1 MFSKNKALEINDKLA
16 PFLTPMP
23 SDNEQLIRTAV
34 EFSLELTTQQ
44 ISCLTKLQHLA
55 IDLQTLAESLH
66 DSNPLGSA
74 SRLLESHK
82 VALFVSEYKDGK
94 RFHKAKEFIG
104 DLIASISY
112 YAFAQAGNISA
123 NVSKT
128 SVNK

>member
-1 MFSKNKALEINDKLA
+1 MFSKNKALELNDKLA

-44 ISCLTKLQHLA
+44 ILCLTKLQHLA
-55 IDLQTLAESLH
+55 IDLQTLSHFYEKT
-66 DSNPLGSA
+66 DSTVSA
-74 SRLLESHK
+74 RLLLEAQK
-82 VALFVSEYKDGK
+82 VTLIVEEYKDGK

-112 YAFAQAGNISA
+112 YAFAQAGKIQA
-123 NVSKT
+123 NVTKS
-128 SVNK
+128 SINK